1 MQLRD
6 PKLFR
11 QSAYI
16 DGAWVTTTNTLNVIN
31 PADQSLLGHVPRLE
45 STEIRNAIEAAHRA
59 LPPWQNLTAKQR
71 AKHLRRWYE
80 LVIQHQD
87 DLAMILTCE
96 QGKPLPE
103 AQSEI
108 VYGAS
113 FIEWFAEEGK
123 RVYGDVIPSTVAEQ
137 RLIILKQAIGV
148 VAAITPWNFPNAM
161 ITRKCAP
168 ALAAGCT
175 VVVKP
180 SELTPFSALALAE
193 LAERAGIPAGVF
205 NVVTGEPEIIGHELT
220 QHPSVRMLSFT
231 GSTRV
236 GQHLMQACSTSL
248 KKVALECGGNA
259 PFIVFD
265 DADIDLAI
273 EGAMASK
280 FRNTGQTCICANRI
294 FVQTTIVDTFTQKLA
309 QQVNAL
315 KVGASLTP
323 DVQQGPLINQAALSK
338 VEAHVQDALQKGATL
353 VCGGKRHSL
362 GGTFFEP
369 TVLKGATSDMRLA
382 HEETFGPIAAIFS
395 FDSEAQVI
403 QMANDTLYGLAA
415 YLYSRDNS
423 RLWRVA
429 ERLETGVVGL
439 NVGIVS
445 TEVAPIGGVK
455 QSGIGREGSHYG
467 IEEFLELKY
476 LCMKI

>member
-11 QSAYI
+11 QRAYI

-31 PADQSLLGHVPRLE
+31 PANQSLLGRVPRLE
-45 STEIRNAIEAAHRA
+45 STEIRSAIEAAHRA
-59 LPPWQNLTAKQR
+59 LPLWQNLTAKQR

-87 DLAMILTCE
+87 DLAMILTGE
-96 QGKPLPE
+96 QGKPLRE

-123 RVYGDVIPSTVAEQ
+123 RVYGDVIPSTVVDQ
-137 RLIILKQAIGV
+137 RLIVLKQAIGV

-193 LAERAGIPAGVF
+193 LAERAGIPPGVF

-236 GQHLMQACSTSL
+236 GQQLMQACSSSL

-259 PFIVFD
+259 PFIIFD

-294 FVQTTIVDTFTQKLA
+294 FVQASIVDTFTQRLA
-309 QQVNAL
+309 QQVSAL

-323 DVQQGPLINQAALSK
+323 DVQQGPLINQAALNK

-382 HEETFGPIAAIFS
+382 QEETFGPIAAIFS

-403 QMANDTLYGLAA
+403 QMANDTFYGLAA

-445 TEVAPIGGVK
+445 TEVAPMGGVK